1 MTPGAVKVTSS
12 EQYGPIKIRRT
23 MDLVLEADGDEY
35 LVHEKNV
42 KVTSVEGPLTQ
53 AQVEAVEKF
62 AAPLKRRWRW
72 TRGGGDGGVAARR
85 GGLEKLKAS
94 LPADEVVR
102 SLVELQ
108 LESMEQI
115 DRLDERQITSGMRS
129 SATGRGVTSRCCSR
143 CGRSC
148 RTVES

>member
-1 MTPGAVKVTSS
+1 MKSTVALVVLLGVALAVPAEAGEPFVFGWTPGAVKVTSS

-62 AAPLKRRWRW
+62 AAPLKRPLEVDSR
-72 TRGGGDGGVAARR
+72 GVATAV
-85 GGLEKLKAS
+85 S
-94 LPADEVVR
+94 
-102 SLVELQ
+102 
-108 LESMEQI
+108 
-115 DRLDERQITSGMRS
+115 RLDEEVLEKGVETVKENEKGLNAIRRKADGLS
-129 SATGRGVTSRCCSR
+129 RG
-143 CGRSC
+143 GADD
-148 RTVES
+148 